1 LNELILVLNFLLV
14 GFSTGIFIGMLGIG
28 GGIFFVPALY
38 FLLPYSGIDQSTV
51 PYYAISLSLFAGAI
65 ASSFSSVLHFRL
77 GNIDTKKSLLF
88 ALGSTCAAF
97 VSVIF
102 VIDIDP
108 IILKAVFAIVLFIIA
123 VKMILDSVWKIKTQR
138 ASKLNVGYL
147 PPIGII
153 VGILAAFTGLGGGIV
168 FFPVLHYLFLL
179 DTKKAIGTSSAIT
192 AATMIFASLAFYLN
206 RNDWM
211 GANQMSSIYFIVG
224 VPLGIGAMLGARVGV
239 NFVRKT
245 NSAVVK
251 KIFSVLLIIVVI
263 KIILNL
269 W

>member
-1 LNELILVLNFLLV
+1 MNELILVLIFLLI

-28 GGIFFVPALY
+28 GGLFFVPALY
-38 FLLPYSGIDQSTV
+38 FLLPYSGIDQSAV

-65 ASSFSSVLHFRL
+65 ASSFSSALHFRL
-77 GNIDTKKSLLF
+77 GNIDTKKALLF

-97 VSVIF
+97 ISVIF
-102 VIDIDP
+102 VIDVDP
-108 IILKAVFAIVLFIIA
+108 LILKTIFAVVLFIIA
-123 VKMILDSVWKIKTQR
+123 VKMILDSVWKMQTQR
-138 ASKLNVGYL
+138 SSKLNVGYL
-147 PPIGII
+147 PPIGIG
-153 VGILAAFTGLGGGIV
+153 VGILAAFTGLGGGII

-239 NFVRKT
+239 NFVRKS
-245 NSAVVK
+245 NSSVLK
-251 KIFSVLLIIVVI
+251 KIFSFLLIIVVI

>member
-1 LNELILVLNFLLV
+1 MNEPILVLIFLFF
-14 GFSTGIFIGMLGIG
+14 GFFAGIFIGMLGIG

-38 FLLPYSGIDQSTV
+38 FLLPYTGIDQAVV

-77 GNIDTKKSLLF
+77 GNIDVKKALLF
-88 ALGSTCAAF
+88 ALGSTFAAF

-102 VIDIDP
+102 VIDVNP
-108 IILKAVFAIVLFIIA
+108 LILKAVFAIVLFIIA
-123 VKMILDSVWKIKTQR
+123 VKMILDSVLKVQTR
-138 ASKLNVGYL
+138 RSSELNLAFL
-147 PPIGII
+147 PPIGIG
-153 VGILAAFTGLGGGIV
+153 VGILSAFTGLGGGII
-168 FFPVLHYLFLL
+168 FFPVLHYLFSLN
-179 DTKKAIGTSSAIT
+179 TKKAIGTSSAIT
-192 AATMIFASLAFYLN
+192 AATMIFATLAFYFN

-211 GANQMSSIYFIVG
+211 GANQLSNIYFIIG
-224 VPLGIGAMLGARVGV
+224 TPLGIGAMLGARVGV
-239 NFVRKT
+239 NFVRKS
-245 NSAVVK
+245 NSAIVK